1 MKILLLFDVDFEI
14 NKNRICDF
22 LNNKTTHLKF
32 VNGGDINID
41 SDIISKPDSFISI
54 LNKINKKIHEFDKI
68 FCFTEKQ
75 YIDNYFFH
83 EYKKLSI
90 FSFWGWIYLT
100 DLSKNNGLLYFI
112 VDYLSLYIDDIDFRH
127 KITTGCIYDFLQ
139 NKTGIDDG
147 MRQARICPTCLE
159 RISNNL
165 SSPEQINILE
175 DLKILMNF
183 LSDSSKWNQ
192 DILDLVIPQHQSIK
206 KRKSKK
212 SGEINVV
219 IASPSDAWLE
229 RKNLLEKL
237 EIQFRR
243 GHHESYCCKRLIVH
257 DWEDLASQPGYPQDI
272 INRQI
277 ICNVDFVVA
286 IFKYKL
292 GTPTI
297 DIATNQERSV
307 SGTAEELLTSLN
319 NSMADKPLGMAYF
332 YSKAPSVSVDLDDLE
347 IIKNDWD
354 NLQKFK
360 KDIQNKILYKPY
372 TETGDLL
379 QIIISDLE
387 KNIIDYFE

>member
-1 MKILLLFDVDFEI
+1 MNLI
-14 NKNRICDF
+14 
-22 LNNKTTHLKF
+22 KF
-32 VNGGDINID
+32 FV
-41 SDIISKPDSFISI
+41 
-54 LNKINKKIHEFDKI
+54 
-68 FCFTEKQ
+68 FTEKQ

-83 EYKKLSI
+83 EHKKLSI

-112 VDYLSLYIDDIDFRH
+112 VDYLALYIDDTAFRH

-257 DWEDLASQPGYPQDI
+257 GWEDLASQSGYSQDI